1 MKFSSFFQVNGVE
14 VSGSGQDAAS
24 MLNTA
29 KQPIIVEL
37 KRRSQTATNGGNH
50 QHYTL
55 NNMAGSV
62 YNGGVYNLAAVQAVQ
77 SGVFIQNL

>member
-1 MKFSSFFQVNGVE
+1 MLFSSFQVNGVE

-29 KQPIIVEL
+29 KQPITVEL
-37 KRRSQTATNGGNH
+37 KRRSQTATNGGGNH

-55 NNMAGSV
+55 NSMTGSV

-77 SGVFIQNL
+77 SGKLIQKY